1 LSFRVHR
8 SVEQA
13 AGAFRGGEAAKKE
26 LEALEHEHDRIA
38 RGVRLA
44 RFAALQFEAELAELK
59 GKRAQV
65 QEKIWRE
72 EFDRLSG
79 ELQGLDPEL
88 HAAAE
93 QLKSIIGKR
102 QSLLNEQA
110 QIAYKFDMPLAQNLA
125 NEKFSSVASPG
136 RRRSYGFGLQS
147 AGFYE

>member
-44 RFAALQFEAELAELK
+44 RSAALQFEAELAELK

-65 QEKIWRE
+65 QETIWRE

-88 HAAAE
+88 HATAE

-110 QIAYKFDMPLAQNLA
+110 PPGVMGLSYKKPTPR
-125 NEKFSSVASPG
+125 VAVGPWG
-136 RRRSYGFGLQS
+136 RHTSTCLRHQQRF
-147 AGFYE
+147 